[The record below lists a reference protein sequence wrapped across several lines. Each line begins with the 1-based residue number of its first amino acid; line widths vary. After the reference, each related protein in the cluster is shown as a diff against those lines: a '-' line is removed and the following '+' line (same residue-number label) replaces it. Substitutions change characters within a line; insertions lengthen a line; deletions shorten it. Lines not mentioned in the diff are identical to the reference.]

1 MQKSLLGKKTSP
13 LLVTVLIVSVIIS
26 SMSKFFLSTNLCVF
40 CPLWYCCLRSQG
52 YHLLQAHSSTFSFCL
67 AVVLHV
73 HLSWMMACAKVQ
85 CLCFTVLFCM
95 LLYSKNQSCFISH
108 SSDEACVFSTEISH
122 WLKCCGGIFS
132 LFHFSFVQFY
142 YVAPNHNSNL
152 KSLYTVRQRP

>member
-52 YHLLQAHSSTFSFCL
+52 YHLLQAHFSTFSFCL

-73 HLSWMMACAKVQ
+73 QLSWMMACAKVQ
-85 CLCFTVLFCM
+85 CLYVSLFCFVCFCIPKISLVSYPTVLMKLVC
-95 LLYSKNQSCFISH
+95 
-108 SSDEACVFSTEISH
+108 EISH
-122 WLKCCGGIFS
+122 WLKCCGGTFS
-132 LFHFSFVQFY
+132 LFHFSFVKFY